1 MTLIHYKAG
10 QPSFKLTTNE
20 LIKFIKVNSKQIYH
34 TDDKMKAGVS
44 KKQIIQLSLFASL
57 FR

>member
-44 KKQIIQLSLFASL
+44 KKQGKNK
-57 FR
+57 